1 MSGIFISYRRANS
14 ATAARLIQGRL
25 GDRAVFIDVASIP
38 LGRDFREEL
47 RKTLDSCD
55 VMLAIVEGSWLPALK
70 NEADW
75 VRLEIETAMKRKI
88 PVIPVLIGD
97 TEMPTKDALPQSMEN
112 FAFFNAARLDT
123 ASRHF
128 DSEMGELIK
137 AIDDYVRQAASG
149 SKDEPQTQKTSP
161 RVERELRVPL
171 PKPTGESHAREARDF
186 GKALAALA
194 VSALGFVMFVGSS
207 AEFVTN
213 YTSAGYPL
221 TAYLTLYDLGGPP
234 GYMLMAPC

>member
-1 MSGIFISYRRANS
+1 
-14 ATAARLIQGRL
+14 
-25 GDRAVFIDVASIP
+25 
-38 LGRDFREEL
+38 
-47 RKTLDSCD
+47 
-55 VMLAIVEGSWLPALK
+55 
-70 NEADW
+70 
-75 VRLEIETAMKRKI
+75 
-88 PVIPVLIGD
+88 
-97 TEMPTKDALPQSMEN
+97 
-112 FAFFNAARLDT
+112 
-123 ASRHF
+123 
-128 DSEMGELIK
+128 MGELIK

-234 GYMLMAPC
+234 GYMLMAPCIYVCIYVFGGPNSWRANLGHRPMLSLLFRGLARTIEAASWAYGFATILAFFLPHETVNGRHPMDAIGAVAFHVIAGSLTIAAAIYLFAYKWRWPKSLRDWVLPRSSEHVSRPPEVGGA